1 MKNKNKM
8 KIQLIKH
15 KTGYIG
21 ISDGIPQLN
30 YEGYFYSLYNN
41 KIYHTS
47 KYIITVECRSVIC
60 TTPDLELDGVP
71 LIDLENYDFHNYKEI
86 AKKHNQLINFN
97 N

>member
-1 MKNKNKM
+1 MIILSLIGIDSPKILEIIQLQILTFILVELRIISEKINRENENKNKM

-47 KYIITVECRSVIC
+47 KYIITVECKV
-60 TTPDLELDGVP
+60 
-71 LIDLENYDFHNYKEI
+71 
-86 AKKHNQLINFN
+86 
-97 N
+97 